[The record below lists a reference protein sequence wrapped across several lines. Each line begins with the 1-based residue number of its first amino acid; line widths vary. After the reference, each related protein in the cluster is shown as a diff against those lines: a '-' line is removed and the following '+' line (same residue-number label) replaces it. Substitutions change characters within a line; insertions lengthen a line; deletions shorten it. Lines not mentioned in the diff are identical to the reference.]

1 MQSLYWVLT
10 WACHRK
16 CAHCY
21 DDRFRPYVRGALT
34 DVVAEGQSAYDRVL
48 ANLPDDMSWTDAAG
62 KRQPTLIVLA
72 GGELLIDGVREALFY
87 PVLEAIRR
95 RWPDAPPRLSVQTT
109 GDILEPDHIDAMLS
123 RGVTTIAIASIDDY
137 HVGMKGERK
146 FRFMDKVRA
155 MMAEKGVR
163 EVSLGGGKS
172 EKLKSPDPA
181 ARPLNGEPTFLFF
194 GAQPDLWI
202 GELWPRGRAWANGL
216 SNAGYETN
224 FCARWSGGKNFL
236 KLHQA
241 GSEIAIEPDGSI
253 YPCCLKTR
261 APLGSLAEERLEDIL
276 ESVATLPA
284 IQALNAGDPEG
295 MGLAQGWSREM
306 FRDKSVA
313 LDGKGRKVANACL
326 GCDRYFEAHL
336 GAELKALREQ
346 RLTKKKPRRRHFKSG
361 LRGSWS
367 AVRSGERVP
376 PSLQTSS

>member
-34 DVVAEGQSAYDRVL
+34 DVVAEGQRAYERVL

-72 GGELLIDGVREALFY
+72 GGELLIDGVREELFY
-87 PVLEAIRR
+87 PVLEAIQR
-95 RWPDAPPRLSVQTT
+95 RWQDAPPGLSVQTT
-109 GDILEPDHIDAMLS
+109 GDILEPDHIDAMLA

-146 FRFMDKVRA
+146 FRFMDKIRA

-163 EVSLGGGKS
+163 EVSLGGSKS

-181 ARPLNGEPTFLFF
+181 ARPRSGEPTFLFF

-224 FCARWSGGKNFL
+224 FCARWSGGKSFL
-236 KLHQA
+236 KMHEA
-241 GSEIAIEPDGSI
+241 GSEIAIEPDGLI
-253 YPCCLKTR
+253 YPCCLKTK

-276 ESVATLPA
+276 ESVAALPA

-313 LDGKGRKVANACL
+313 VDGKGRTVANACL
-326 GCDRYFEAHL
+326 GCDRYFEEHL
-336 GAELKALREQ
+336 GAELKAHRAQ
-346 RLTKKKPRRRHFKSG
+346 RLAKKKAAQ
-361 LRGSWS
+361 GS
-367 AVRSGERVP
+367 
-376 PSLQTSS
+376 L

>member
-34 DVVAEGQSAYDRVL
+34 DVVAEGQRAYDRVL

-181 ARPLNGEPTFLFF
+181 ARPQNGEPTFLFF

-202 GELWPRGRAWANGL
+202 GELWPRGRAWETGFPMRATKPISARAGRAGRTSSSCTRRAARSPSSRMGL
-216 SNAGYETN
+216 S
-224 FCARWSGGKNFL
+224 
-236 KLHQA
+236 
-241 GSEIAIEPDGSI
+241 
-253 YPCCLKTR
+253 TR
-261 APLGSLAEERLEDIL
+261 
-276 ESVATLPA
+276 VASRP
-284 IQALNAGDPEG
+284 GRRSDP
-295 MGLAQGWSREM
+295 S
-306 FRDKSVA
+306 
-313 LDGKGRKVANACL
+313 
-326 GCDRYFEAHL
+326 
-336 GAELKALREQ
+336 
-346 RLTKKKPRRRHFKSG
+346 P
-361 LRGSWS
+361 
-367 AVRSGERVP
+367 RSGWRTSLRVLRP
-376 PSLQTSS
+376 CRPLRR